1 MTILKNALVI
11 LCLAFPLVACDSND
25 GKAEQMGE
33 KLDKSA
39 NEARD
44 NIDDAA
50 DEVKDKIE
58 DTCEEASDE
67 NC

>member
-1 MTILKNALVI
+1 MTGFKNAFLVI
-11 LCLAFPLVACDSND
+11 LLAFPLVACDSND

-44 NIDDAA
+44 KLDDAG
-50 DEVKDKIE
+50 DEIKDKVE
-58 DTCEEASDE
+58 DNCEKATDKD
-67 NC
+67 C